1 MAPYAFTTLGGLAL
15 AAVLTTGCDVR
26 QSMPETGSTLAVPMP
41 ALSTPGP
48 GAAAGTV
55 QAPAVAPPGDAA
67 EAVGE
72 RSIRLFGRGV
82 SRQRQIRV

>member
-1 MAPYAFTTLGGLAL
+1 MVPHAYAGFAL
-15 AAVLTTGCDVR
+15 AAILITGCDVR
-26 QSMPETGSTLAVPMP
+26 QSMPETGSTLAAPMP
-41 ALSTPGP
+41 AASTPGH

-55 QAPAVAPPGDAA
+55 QAPVATHPEDAA
-67 EAVGE
+67 DAVGE